1 MPSASAPSRQHKKCP
16 GLHGGRHGWFPWEIA
31 TISTPDNK
39 QNRKNGEIRVPNVRV
54 IGADGEMVGVLSR
67 EAAIALAEE
76 SGMDLVEIQPQADP
90 PVCRIMDFG
99 KFKFEA
105 QKKANAAKK
114 KQKQV
119 EIKELKFRPVTDE
132 GDYQIKM
139 RNIRRFL
146 EEGDKVKINIRF
158 RGREMSHQELGREM
172 ATRIETELGDEI
184 VIESR
189 PRLEG
194 RQMVMMIAP
203 KKK

>member
-1 MPSASAPSRQHKKCP
+1 MVP
-16 GLHGGRHGWFPWEIA
+16 LEIA

-39 QNRKNGEIRVPNVRV
+39 QNRKNHEIRVPNVRV

-67 EAAIALAEE
+67 DAALALAEE

>member
-1 MPSASAPSRQHKKCP
+1 MVP
-16 GLHGGRHGWFPWEIA
+16 LEIA

-39 QNRKNGEIRVPNVRV
+39 QNRKNHEIRVPNVRV

-67 EAAIALAEE
+67 DAAIALAEE

-146 EEGDKVKINIRF
+146 EEGDKVKVNIRF